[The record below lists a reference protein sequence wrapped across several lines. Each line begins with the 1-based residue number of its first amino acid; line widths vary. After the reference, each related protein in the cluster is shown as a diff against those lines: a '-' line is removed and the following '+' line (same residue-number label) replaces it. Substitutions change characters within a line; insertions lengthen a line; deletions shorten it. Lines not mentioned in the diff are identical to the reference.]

1 VNFHL
6 GRWDWFTDQTP
17 LSPNGTRKKDRISDG
32 HAHRL
37 VRTDILMR
45 FVEKST
51 APAYYIICAAVRNV
65 CRDFQPNETVMRFGV
80 KLADFLRKLPALF
93 AELR

>member
-1 VNFHL
+1 
-6 GRWDWFTDQTP
+6 
-17 LSPNGTRKKDRISDG
+17 
-32 HAHRL
+32 
-37 VRTDILMR
+37 MR

-93 AELR
+93 ANFGSFRIRRNRNAKICTNIQTRPTAEAFHLRARRI